1 MKRLVIFILI
11 VGGLVY
17 VMRDSIRPYFEKDT
31 TKIDTMQQQSK
42 HEATHEA
49 THEHTSKKQELVS
62 ATMDRLDAYNDAGK

>member
-42 HEATHEA
+42 HEATHE
-49 THEHTSKKQELVS
+49 HTSKKQELVS
-62 ATMDRLDAYNDAGK
+62 TTMDRLDAYNDAGK